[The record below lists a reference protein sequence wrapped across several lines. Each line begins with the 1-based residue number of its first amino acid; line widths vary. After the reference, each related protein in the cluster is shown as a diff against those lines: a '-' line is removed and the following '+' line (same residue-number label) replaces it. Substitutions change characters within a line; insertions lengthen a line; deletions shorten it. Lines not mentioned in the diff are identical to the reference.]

1 MYTWSSKSETGP
13 AMLTLSEHVT
23 QTLRNWILDG
33 RFKPGERIE
42 EIPAAEML
50 GVSRTPVRSALSLL
64 ASEGLID
71 YQPKRGY
78 LVRAFDLDVI
88 LAAYEVRSVLEG
100 LACRRAAQRGLS
112 PDQAQRLADCLAI
125 GDQILSKGRL
135 LPQDHP
141 PYQKMNVTL
150 HNTLLEAAG
159 NPWLDRF
166 VDQAHQIPY
175 ASDRVVLWDVDHA
188 VILRSHG
195 DHHRIVEAV
204 RERDAARAEQLM
216 REHVY
221 YAGVILKNNYRQ
233 HEKAQNAGAAR
244 AAG

>member
-233 HEKAQNAGAAR
+233 QEKAESAGAAR
-244 AAG
+244 PAG

>member
-1 MYTWSSKSETGP
+1 
-13 AMLTLSEHVT
+13 MLTLSEHVT
-23 QTLRNWILDG
+23 QTLRNGILDG

-112 PDQAQRLADCLAI
+112 PDLAQRLADCLAL

-135 LPQDHP
+135 LPEDHP

-233 HEKAQNAGAAR
+233 QEKADSPGAAR
-244 AAG
+244 PAG

>member
-1 MYTWSSKSETGP
+1 ME
-13 AMLTLSEHVT
+13 TLSEHVT
-23 QTLRNWILDG
+23 GTLRGWIMAG

-42 EIPAAEML
+42 ELPAAALL
-50 GVSRTPVRSALSLL
+50 GVSRTPVRAALSRL

-78 LVRAFDLDVI
+78 LVRAFDLDMI

-100 LACRRAAQRGLS
+100 LACRRAAQKGLT
-112 PDQAQRLADCLAI
+112 PAQAQRLQDCLAL
-125 GDQILSKGRL
+125 GDGILAKGAL
-135 LPQDHP
+135 LPQDHA
-141 PYQKMNVTL
+141 PYQQMNVDL
-150 HNTLLEAAG
+150 HNTLMEAAG

-166 VDQAHQIPY
+166 VEQAHQIPY
-175 ASDRVVLWDVDHA
+175 ASDRLVLWDVPHH

-204 RERDAARAEQLM
+204 VERDAPRAEQLM

-221 YAGVILKNNYRQ
+221 YAGVILRNNYEQ
-233 HEKAQNAGAAR
+233 AGDATAAS
-244 AAG
+244 

>member
-1 MYTWSSKSETGP
+1 
-13 AMLTLSEHVT
+13 MLTLSEHVT

-42 EIPAAEML
+42 EIPAAELL

-64 ASEGLID
+64 ASEGLLD
-71 YQPKRGY
+71 YQAKRGY

-100 LACRRAAQRGLS
+100 LACRRAALRGLN
-112 PDQAQRLADCLAI
+112 PDQAQRLADCLAL
-125 GDQILSKGRL
+125 GDQILAKGRL
-135 LPQDHP
+135 MPEDHA

-175 ASDRVVLWDVDHA
+175 ASDRVVLWDVEHA

-204 RERDAARAEQLM
+204 RERDALRAEQLM

-233 HEKAQNAGAAR
+233 MAQGADGASTS
-244 AAG
+244 G